1 MMNDAIKLESKLNEQ
16 DKELVA
22 VKRDVEHMSVAIE
35 KLSTQINKNHEEVR
49 KSIHDF
55 RSIVAHA
62 ETVGELKQQVDEHD
76 DEIKSI
82 KQSKKFLADNW
93 FNLIKAGSWCIA
105 AIVAVL
111 IWKSTQDKEAA
122 QSIQADITHTQQI
135 TQLSRDVQTLI
146 AMREK

>member
-1 MMNDAIKLESKLNEQ
+1 MSDVIRLESRLNEQ
-16 DKELVA
+16 DRELVA
-22 VKRDVEHMSVAIE
+22 VKRDVEHMSAAIE
-35 KLSTQINKNHEEVR
+35 KLCAQIDKNHEEVR

-55 RSIVAHA
+55 RNIVAHA
-62 ETVGELKQQVDEHD
+62 DTVYELKQQVDQHD

-105 AIVAVL
+105 AIVAIL

-122 QSIQADITHTQQI
+122 QSIQSDITHTQQI
-135 TQLSRDVQTLI
+135 TQLSKDVQALI
-146 AMREK
+146 AMKEK